1 MVNSTQFDYIV
12 ITQYSH
18 KNQKTRSKEGPK
30 IRLLLHSVTMLV
42 VIGQFSARH
51 ILLHVRS
58 AKISGI
64 FDTMA
69 KISRG

>member
-1 MVNSTQFDYIV
+1 
-12 ITQYSH
+12 
-18 KNQKTRSKEGPK
+18 
-30 IRLLLHSVTMLV
+30 MLV

-64 FDTMA
+64 FDTVA
-69 KISRG
+69 KISRGLPLS